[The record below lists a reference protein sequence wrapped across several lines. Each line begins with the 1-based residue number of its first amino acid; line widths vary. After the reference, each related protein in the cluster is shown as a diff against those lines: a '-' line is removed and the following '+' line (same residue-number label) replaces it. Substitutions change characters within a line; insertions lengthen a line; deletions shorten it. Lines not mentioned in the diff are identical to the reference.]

1 MLKENCKTPQ
11 ISSSDK
17 LRKIYSW
24 YPVLLLPHKTTVLT
38 VIVKQYKLQNLNTR
52 MSTFVRPAHKTTAVH
67 KFTILVDCI
76 GLNIASQK
84 F

>member
-24 YPVLLLPHKTTVLT
+24 YPVLLLSHKTTVLT
-38 VIVKQYKLQNLNTR
+38 VVVKEDKLQNQKTR
-52 MSTFVRPAHKTTAVH
+52 MSTFIRPAHKTAAVH
-67 KFTILVDCI
+67 IFCRLH
-76 GLNIASQK
+76 QPE
-84 F
+84 